1 MESCHAVMEQGEKRG
16 QRCWRPISEHGFC
29 GKHQKQALLTIAKND
44 NKKKC
49 ITHRCLSMLDE
60 NALEIYCKECIQKK
74 EEKKKNAKLCE
85 AIIQQHDNKGKQCD
99 KIASVGKYCGKHS
112 ERNILITE
120 AAEKGLRI
128 CDDGKRSCKN
138 ETKEGKLKCED
149 CLEKTR
155 KLEQKEY
162 QIRQLTPDM
171 CLGCGKI
178 MSEVTEGFRNDIV
191 KRCKECYLKLREIEE
206 KRERNER
213 DYNKERKA
221 NILTHYNEYVR
232 SAMKKNLQFNLDAE
246 QFEMLVNSHCHY
258 CDEYDETRV
267 IGIDRVNS
275 ERGYFIENV
284 VPSCFICNRMKSDL
298 ARDDFLNHICKI
310 YLHSCADGETTKSL
324 KTDEKRSYVRPRK
337 ILELYKNKKIQDY
350 IELCK
355 KDERSPLFIQKLEKL
370 INPSLR
376 ESECL
381 SMIKNALRSDANS
394 IVLTNKNERQRI
406 PRKELFTLLE
416 KNQPNEFIKLYET
429 VHGKIEG
436 FEKDVKELAQSNDKE
451 AGFNKLLIK
460 YQNKRKSKAA
470 HSPSDDIAAA

>member
-1 MESCHAVMEQGEKRG
+1 MESCRAVMEQGEKKG

-49 ITHRCLSMLDE
+49 MTHRCLSLLDE
-60 NALEIYCKECIQKK
+60 TAQIYCAGCIQKK
-74 EEKKKNAKLCE
+74 EEKKNSAKLCE

-120 AAEKGLRI
+120 AAEKGIRI

-155 KLEQKEY
+155 HLERKEY
-162 QIRQLTPDM
+162 QVRQLTPDM
-171 CLGCGKI
+171 CLGCGI
-178 MSEVTEGFRNDIV
+178 TITEPTEGFRNDTV
-191 KRCKECYLKLREIEE
+191 KRCKECYVKLKETEE
-206 KRERNER
+206 KRERDER

-221 NILTHYNEYVR
+221 NILTHYNEYLR
-232 SAMKKNLQFNLDAE
+232 GAIKKNLQFNLDAD
-246 QFEMLVNSHCHY
+246 QFETLVNSRCHY
-258 CDEYDETRV
+258 CDEYDGTKV
-267 IGIDRVNS
+267 IGIDRVDS

-284 VPSCFICNRMKSDL
+284 VPCCSTCNFMKSDL
-298 ARDDFLNHICKI
+298 EKDDFLNHICKI
-310 YLHSCADGETTKSL
+310 YLHSCADAETAESVKSE
-324 KTDEKRSYVRPRK
+324 EKRSYIRPRK
-337 ILELYKNKKIQDY
+337 ILELYRNKKIQDY

-355 KDERSPLFIQKLEKL
+355 KDERSPLFIDKINKLL
-370 INPSLR
+370 NPSLR
-376 ESECL
+376 EADCL

-406 PRKELFTLLE
+406 PRRELFGFLE
-416 KNQPNEFIKLYET
+416 NNQSDEFIKLYEN

-436 FEKDVKELAQSNDKE
+436 FDKDVKQLATEWATSNNKE
-451 AGFNKLLIK
+451 QNLNKLLIK
-460 YQNKRKSKAA
+460 YQNLRNR
-470 HSPSDDIAAA
+470 